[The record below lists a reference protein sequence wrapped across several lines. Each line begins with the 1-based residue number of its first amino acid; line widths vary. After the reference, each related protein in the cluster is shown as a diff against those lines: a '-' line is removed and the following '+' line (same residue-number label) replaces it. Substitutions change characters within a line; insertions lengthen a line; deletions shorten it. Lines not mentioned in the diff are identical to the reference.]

1 MNTASPPPAPLEP
14 PAVPDQGS
22 VILHF
27 DVASFYCSV
36 EEQRQP
42 DLAGRPFAVTQKWV
56 HMSCLSSDLG
66 QASQAGV

>member
-1 MNTASPPPAPLEP
+1 MDTEE
-14 PAVPDQGS
+14 VDPDQRS

-42 DLAGRPFAVTQKWV
+42 DLAGRPFAVTQK
-56 HMSCLSSDLG
+56 CACG
-66 QASQAGV
+66 QNM